1 MQISPS
7 NLLFRGDT
15 FLGVCEALGEDF
27 RFNPFYLRAA
37 LGIGLIWNP
46 LAVVGT
52 YLGLGA
58 IVAFSRLV
66 APNPRPAFAAASA
79 GEPALAET
87 AAPQAGNDE
96 EALAVAA

>member
-1 MQISPS
+1 MQISQS

-15 FLGVCEALGEDF
+15 FLGICEALGEDF
-27 RFNPFYLRAA
+27 RFNPVYLRAA

-46 LAVVGT
+46 LAVIGT

-58 IVAFSRLV
+58 IVGFSRLV
-66 APNPRPAFAAASA
+66 APNPRVAKVAAD
-79 GEPALAET
+79 EPAT
-87 AAPQAGNDE
+87 AAPAVRVDNDE

>member
-1 MQISPS
+1 MQISPT

-52 YLGLGA
+52 YLGLG
-58 IVAFSRLV
+58 IVVAFSRLV
-66 APNPRPAFAAASA
+66 APNPRPAFARASA
-79 GEPALAET
+79 GEPAARQE
-87 AAPQAGNDE
+87 APQAGNDE

>member
-27 RFNPFYLRAA
+27 RFNPLYLRAA

-46 LAVVGT
+46 LAVIGT

-58 IVAFSRLV
+58 IVGLSRLL
-66 APNPRPAFAAASA
+66 APNPRPAFAKASA
-79 GEPALAET
+79 GEPAAQYE
-87 AAPQAGNDE
+87 APQVGNDE